1 MSKNNKDTDTEIVT
15 LRIEKKLVE
24 KLDAR
29 ATSGHRSRSAQIRKL
44 ITDDIKKFQRE
55 ETQIDI

>member
-1 MSKNNKDTDTEIVT
+1 MSKNTKDTEIVT
-15 LRIEKKLVE
+15 LRMEKELVE

-29 ATSGHRSRSAQIRKL
+29 ASSEHRSRSSHIRKL
-44 ITDDIKKFQRE
+44 ITDDIKEFRSD